1 MIILASASP
10 RRKEL
15 MKKEI
20 CSSFTIIVPEID
32 ESLSFKKYEDVQE
45 IVKDISLRKCL
56 KIADEHPRD
65 LVIAADTVVVIN
77 NEIIGKPKDEED
89 AFKILKELS
98 NKEHYVYTG
107 YAIKQEDKLVQG
119 IVKSTV
125 LFNKLSDQLIK
136 DYIASGSP
144 LDKAGAYGIQDN
156 DQFPLVKKISGSL
169 TNVIGFPTDEIKQ
182 DLNKYFT
189 LSYQVH

>member
-15 MKKEI
+15 MTKEI

-32 ESLSFKKYEDVQE
+32 ESLSFKKYQDVRD

-56 KIADEHPRD
+56 KVADEHKED

-77 NEIIGKPKDEED
+77 NEIIGKPKDKED
-89 AFKILKELS
+89 AYRILKELS

-107 YAIKQEDKLVQG
+107 YAIKQNDKLVQG
-119 IVKSTV
+119 IVKSV
-125 LFNKLSDQLIK
+125 VDFNNLSDELINA
-136 DYIASGSP
+136 YIASGSP

-156 DQFPLVKKISGSL
+156 ERFPLVKKISGSL
-169 TNVIGFPTDEIKQ
+169 PNVIGFPTDEIKQ
-182 DLNKYFT
+182 DLIKHFS
-189 LSYQVH
+189 LVL

>member
-15 MKKEI
+15 MKRDI
-20 CSSFTIIVPEID
+20 SSSFVVVVSEID
-32 ESLSFKKYEDVQE
+32 ESLSFQKFDNVID

-56 KIADEHPRD
+56 AVSNEHPHD

-77 NEIIGKPKDEED
+77 DEIIGKPKDEKD
-89 AFKILKELS
+89 AFFILKELS

-107 YAIKQEDKLVQG
+107 YAIKQENKLVQG

-125 LFNKLSDQLIK
+125 LFNALSDQLIL

-144 LDKAGAYGIQDN
+144 MDKAGAYGIQDN
-156 DQFPLVKKISGSL
+156 DRFPLVKKISGSL
-169 TNVIGFPTDEIKQ
+169 TNIIGFPTDEIKQ
-182 DLNKYFT
+182 DLENNFT
-189 LSYQVH
+189 F